1 MRKIPNKKRKKEIKD
16 HTKKK
21 CLIMM
26 QNFSCGKIWKNK
38 VLEPHN
44 SSFLQKFTCE
54 VLILYLTMWKQK
66 KKKQDK
72 T

>member
-1 MRKIPNKKRKKEIKD
+1 
-16 HTKKK
+16 
-21 CLIMM
+21 MM

-44 SSFLQKFTCE
+44 SSFLEKFTCE
-54 VLILYLTMWKQK
+54 VLILYLTVWKQK
-66 KKKQDK
+66 KKKQDE